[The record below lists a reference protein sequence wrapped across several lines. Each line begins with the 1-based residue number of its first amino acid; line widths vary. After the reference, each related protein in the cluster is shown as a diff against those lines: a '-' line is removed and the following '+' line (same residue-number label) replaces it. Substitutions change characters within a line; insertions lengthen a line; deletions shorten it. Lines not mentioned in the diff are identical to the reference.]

1 MPVVTK
7 ADQCMQPVRTVT
19 RNALHP
25 RQPQTRFST
34 FNHGSIVR
42 GPDMAEDS
50 YFENMV
56 IDTPEAAA
64 NIEELVE
71 SGVMWK
77 RGNTKCVLVDADN
90 EVVRKT
96 FEKYK
101 PASLNADAPR

>member
-7 ADQCMQPVRTVT
+7 ADQCMRPVRTVM
-19 RNALHP
+19 RNAPLP
-25 RQPQTRFST
+25 RQPQTKFST

-42 GPDMAEDS
+42 GPDMAENLCS
-50 YFENMV
+50 ENMV

-101 PASLNADAPR
+101 PANLSADAPR

>member
-1 MPVVTK
+1 
-7 ADQCMQPVRTVT
+7 
-19 RNALHP
+19 
-25 RQPQTRFST
+25 
-34 FNHGSIVR
+34 
-42 GPDMAEDS
+42 MAEDS
-50 YFENMV
+50 CFEDMV

-64 NIEELVE
+64 NIEALVE

-101 PASLNADAPR
+101 PKQR